1 MADRLIASGFNVTQ
15 STISRDLRELGIK
28 KMSEKLE
35 HEKIILLA
43 GHFCILG
50 NNGQVEQL
58 PEHTYSKI
66 QLSAIILLEAGPEI
80 IMQNLSRRDGKEYS
94 IQQIEEFLNTERNCA
109 EHIAKNLNIPLFV
122 HNMKFSNED
131 IEESYLF
138 LKEVY
143 GENFIGH

>member
-1 MADRLIASGFNVTQ
+1 
-15 STISRDLRELGIK
+15 
-28 KMSEKLE
+28 MSEKLE

-50 NNGQVEQL
+50 NNGRVEQL